1 MKKVFC
7 TLSVLLATSVL
18 VFANAPKTFGL
29 MNKSHKVVITNDAA
43 QKAPAQKTVTTNQ
56 GDTIYA
62 DDFEGETTDWTV
74 DSLGITDISQLGLA
88 DDVVG
93 CPGCFDA
100 FSGSQFLIS
109 GNSQSRDVKTY
120 IKSPKI
126 VVPAGTYWVSAY
138 FMTGGSKYPCS
149 AQFLYG
155 TSADP
160 ASQKEIIAFDESS
173 VSQEWT
179 LLKYQLTVD
188 AESALYFTLVSEM
201 AKMTSTSGGWFVAME
216 DFRITKSE
224 VFPPK
229 PQVNDVV
236 LNIYG
241 AEGVYSASSDSIYL
255 ASDSSNFIIYA
266 DYSYADTAYF
276 RNVSSGI
283 VDVFGGKYSD
293 VIAAGLD
300 TEDNPLALSYEF
312 YVEST
317 QGKDSAAYEYAVFHN
332 YNGDHSDLVTNLR
345 PDLGPNLYF
354 DLLGDTYFSSAYQ
367 TNPFT
372 GYGERFSVTALGDE
386 NPHYAQLNGVG
397 LVLYNYWIEEDHQA
411 ADSITI
417 SVYAENYDEE
427 TEEVS
432 IGDCIGK
439 VRLSFADAFGANQ
452 YITGIPTPYVI
463 ELPEPINVY
472 GTFYVFVEA
481 DEFELVDGEICQ
493 FLFYEVAGG
502 QSSEPNLLYYSDNT
516 SYIIYKGEKRTYNGA
531 VGGVYEE
538 IQGESYYWSATAM
551 FMADV
556 TFQGAEPEAVGIKRV
571 VADSKLAIYPNPA
584 KDVLYISNLASD
596 ASAVVTDLTGK
607 QLMSLSHVQNSVSV
621 AGLAQGVYFIS
632 IKDAEGVHTAK
643 FVKE

>member
-43 QKAPAQKTVTTNQ
+43 QKAPAQKTVTINQ

-62 DDFEGETTDWTV
+62 DDFEGDATDWTATATV
-74 DSLGITDISQLGLA
+74 EKGVYQLGLA
-88 DDVVG
+88 SYMLG
-93 CPGCFDA
+93 NPDA
-100 FSGSQFLIS
+100 FSAFSGENFLLS
-109 GNSQSRDVKTY
+109 EYPVADVTTY
-120 IKSPKI
+120 LTSPKI
-126 VVPAGTYWVSAY
+126 TVPAGTYWVSAY
-138 FMTGGSKYPCS
+138 FMTGGSDYPCS
-149 AQFLYG
+149 AKILYG

-188 AESALYFTLVSEM
+188 AESALYFTLEADLTGPIDEGKS
-201 AKMTSTSGGWFVAME
+201 WFVAM
-216 DFRITKSE
+216 DNFRITKSE

-236 LNIYG
+236 LNIYA

-255 ASDSSNFIIYA
+255 AGDSSNFIIYA

-283 VDVFGGKYSD
+283 VDVFDGKYSD

-332 YNGDHSDLVTNLR
+332 YSGDHRDIVTNLR
-345 PDLGPNLYF
+345 PDLSPNIYF
-354 DLLGDTYFSSAYQ
+354 DLLGDTYFSSEYQ

-397 LVLYNYWIEEDHQA
+397 LVLYNYWIEEDHQT

-439 VRLSFADAFGANQ
+439 VRMSFADAFGVDQ
-452 YITGIPTPYVI
+452 YIIKTPTPHLI
-463 ELPEPINVY
+463 TLPESINVY

-481 DEFELVDGEICQ
+481 DAFELIDGEACH
-493 FLFYEVAGG
+493 FMFYEVVPGS
-502 QSSEPNLLYYSDNT
+502 SSEPNLLYYPDNT

-538 IQGESYYWSATAM
+538 IKGKSYYWSATAM

>member
-29 MNKSHKVVITNDAA
+29 MNKSHRVAITNDAA
-43 QKAPAQKTVTTNQ
+43 QKAPAQKTVTTNE

-62 DDFEGETTDWTV
+62 DDFEGATTDWTV
-74 DSLGITDISQLGLA
+74 DSLAMKEISQLGLA
-88 DDVVG
+88 KDVEG
-93 CPGCFDA
+93 CSGCFEA

-109 GNSQSRDVKTY
+109 GYSEDSDVKTY

-138 FMTGGSKYPCS
+138 FMTGGSKYPCTGK
-149 AQFLYG
+149 FLYG

-160 ASQKEIIAFDESS
+160 ASQTEIISFDENS

-179 LLKYQLTVD
+179 LLKYQITVD

-201 AKMTSTSGGWFVAME
+201 DKTTETAGGWFVAME

-224 VFPPK
+224 VFPPL

-236 LNIYG
+236 LNIYA
-241 AEGVYSASSDSIYL
+241 AEGVYSALSDSIYL
-255 ASDSSNFIIYA
+255 ASDSSNFVIYG
-266 DYSYADTAYF
+266 DYNYADTAYF
-276 RNVSSGI
+276 RNVAPGI
-283 VDVFGGKYSD
+283 VDYFDGKYSD
-293 VIAAGLD
+293 VIVAVLD

-317 QGKDSAAYEYAVFHN
+317 FGKDSAAYEYAVFHN
-332 YNGDHSDLVTNLR
+332 YNGDHRDIVTNLR
-345 PDLGPNLYF
+345 PDLSENFYF
-354 DLLGDTYFSSAYQ
+354 DLLGDVYFAPKYQ
-367 TNPFT
+367 TTPFT
-372 GYGERFSVTALGDE
+372 GYGERFCVTALGDE

-397 LVLYNYWIEEDHQA
+397 LVLYNYWIEEDHQI

-439 VRLSFADAFGANQ
+439 VRMSFADAFGVDQ
-452 YITGIPTPYVI
+452 YILKTPTPHWI
-463 ELPEPINVY
+463 TLPESINVY

-481 DEFELVDGEICQ
+481 DAFELIDGEACQ
-493 FLFYEVAGG
+493 FMFYEVAGG
-502 QSSEPNLLYYSDNT
+502 SGSEPNLLYYPDNT

-538 IQGESYYWSATAM
+538 ITGKSFYWSATSM

>member
-74 DSLGITDISQLGLA
+74 DSLEMTDLTQLGLA

-93 CPGCFDA
+93 CPGCFEA

-109 GNSQSRDVKTY
+109 GYSQTRDVKTY

-138 FMTGGSKYPCS
+138 FMTGGSDYPCS
-149 AQFLYG
+149 AKFLYG

-179 LLKYQLTVD
+179 LLKYQITVD

-201 AKMTSTSGGWFVAME
+201 AKMTGTSGGWFVAME

-236 LNIYG
+236 LNIYA
-241 AEGVYSASSDSIYL
+241 AEGVYSALSDSIYL
-255 ASDSSNFIIYA
+255 ASDSSIFVIYG

-276 RNVSSGI
+276 RNVAPGI
-283 VDVFGGKYSD
+283 VDLDSKYSD
-293 VIAAGLD
+293 VIVAGLD

-317 QGKDSAAYEYAVFHN
+317 FGKDSAAYEYAVFHN
-332 YNGDHSDLVTNLR
+332 YSGDHRDIVTNLR
-345 PDLGPNLYF
+345 PDLSENIYF
-354 DLLGDTYFSSAYQ
+354 DLLGDVYFDPEYQ
-367 TNPFT
+367 TTPFT
-372 GYGERFSVTALGDE
+372 GYGERFCVTALGDE
-386 NPHYAQLNGVG
+386 NPHYAQLNGVR
-397 LVLYNYWIEEDHQA
+397 LVLYNYWIEEDHQI

-417 SVYAENYDEE
+417 SVYAENYDEA

-439 VRLSFADAFGANQ
+439 VRMSFADAFGVDQ
-452 YITGIPTPYVI
+452 YILTTPTPYLI
-463 ELPEPINVY
+463 TLPESINVY

-481 DEFELVDGEICQ
+481 DAFELADAEACQ
-493 FLFYEVAGG
+493 FMFYEVAGG
-502 QSSEPNLLYYSDNT
+502 SSSKPSLSYYPDNT

-538 IQGESYYWSATAM
+538 ITGKSYYWSATSM

>member
-1 MKKVFC
+1 
-7 TLSVLLATSVL
+7 
-18 VFANAPKTFGL
+18 
-29 MNKSHKVVITNDAA
+29 MNKSHRVAITNDAA
-43 QKAPAQKTVTTNQ
+43 QKAPAQKTVTTNE

-62 DDFEGETTDWTV
+62 DDFEGATTDWTV
-74 DSLGITDISQLGLA
+74 DSLAMKEISQLGLA
-88 DDVVG
+88 NDVKG
-93 CPGCFDA
+93 CSGSGCFEA

-109 GNSQSRDVKTY
+109 GYSSASDVKTY

-138 FMTGGSKYPCS
+138 FMTGGSNYPCTGK
-149 AQFLYG
+149 FLYG

-160 ASQKEIIAFDESS
+160 ASQTEIISFDENS

-179 LLKYQLTVD
+179 LLKYQIKVD

-201 AKMTSTSGGWFVAME
+201 DKMTETAGGWFVAME

-224 VFPPK
+224 VFPPS

-236 LNIYG
+236 LNIYA
-241 AEGVYSASSDSIYL
+241 AEGVYSALSDSIYL
-255 ASDSSNFIIYA
+255 ASDSSNFVIYG
-266 DYSYADTAYF
+266 DYNYADTAYF
-276 RNVSSGI
+276 RNVTTDI
-283 VDVFGGKYSD
+283 VFNGKSD
-293 VIAAGLD
+293 VIVGAVN
-300 TEDNPLALSYEF
+300 TEKNPLALSYEF
-312 YVEST
+312 YVENT
-317 QGKDSAAYEYAVFHN
+317 QGKDSASYSYALFHN
-332 YNGDHSDLVTNLR
+332 YSGDHRDLVTNLR
-345 PDLGPNLYF
+345 SDLSENFYF
-354 DLLGDTYFSSAYQ
+354 DLLGDVYFLPEYQ
-367 TNPFT
+367 TTPFT
-372 GYGERFSVTALGDE
+372 GYGERFCVTALGDE

-397 LVLYNYWIEEDHQA
+397 LVLYNYWIKEDHQI

-439 VRLSFADAFGANQ
+439 VRMSFADAFGVDQ
-452 YITGIPTPYVI
+452 YIVTTPTPYWI
-463 ELPEPINVY
+463 TLPESINVY

-481 DEFELVDGEICQ
+481 DAFELADAEACH
-493 FLFYEVAGG
+493 FMFYEVAGG
-502 QSSEPNLLYYSDNT
+502 FGSEPNLLYYPDNT

-538 IQGESYYWSATAM
+538 ITGKSYYWSATSM

-584 KDVLYISNLASD
+584 KDMLYISNLASD